1 MKNRFCLAL
10 IYVHWRTVTHYITY
24 IESHNKVGFAQ
35 FHSNLAS
42 SVPVY
47 LNAFGLEKNP
57 VDDKRIQ
64 CILTKMS

>member
-1 MKNRFCLAL
+1 MRAL
-10 IYVHWRTVTHYITY
+10 EDCNSLYYVL
-24 IESHNKVGFAQ
+24 ESHNKVGFAQ